1 MMKKISSFFMA
12 STEKKEQPVKPAPTR
27 IGNTANR
34 KLGDVLETHPI
45 HVTVLSGY
53 ERFSYLLATA
63 NGAQDLFGDVQG
75 QTPVDDNAFDDG
87 DYDVQRASDG
97 EFSVPVNL
105 KSGRGT
111 LKAFSKSTER
121 GGRGGLRTIVHELGA
136 KANAVV
142 IKRPDD
148 KSSNGYYY
156 GSLDSSLRMDAAV
169 PVLVISAMT
178 EGDVRTLLAQDNPAP
193 AQFKYLYG
201 DELKKLSGEKKV
213 KYEKESLEYQEK
225 NTAYWRLKS
234 QQDYW
239 RPLIAKIDAWKKAGE
254 NLQVAFVPEEDLQQG
269 KDFLQR
275 SLAASNGADAT
286 SAAQKPKTIQQTIT
300 ELLLPA

>member
-1 MMKKISSFFMA
+1 MKRISSFFVA

-27 IGNTANR
+27 IGNTGNK

-45 HVTVLSGY
+45 HVTVLNGY
-53 ERFSYLLATA
+53 ERFSYLLAGA
-63 NGAQDLFGDVQG
+63 NGAQDLFGDVDG
-75 QTPVDDNAFDDG
+75 QTPIGGNAYDDE
-87 DYDVQRASDG
+87 DYDVQRAGDG
-97 EFSVPVNL
+97 EFSVPVNS

-121 GGRGGLRTIVHELGA
+121 GGRGGLRTIVHELGG

-148 KSSNGYYY
+148 KSGNGYYY
-156 GSLDSSLRMDAAV
+156 GSLDSTLRMDAAV
-169 PVLVISAMT
+169 PVLVIAAMT
-178 EGDVRTLLAQDNPAP
+178 EGEVRALLAQDNPAP

-201 DELKKLSGEKKV
+201 DELKKLSGDKKA

-225 NTAYWRLKS
+225 NTAYWKLKS

-254 NLQVAFVPEEDLQQG
+254 TLQVVFVSEANLQQG

-275 SLAASNGADAT
+275 SLAAASEAGAN
-286 SAAQKPKTIQQTIT
+286 AAQKPKTIHQTIT
-300 ELLLPA
+300 DLLLPA